1 MINWTQ
7 ILAILSFF
15 LALVGPLGVMLAL
28 RGSKL
33 QEEQKIAQRVRDMYH
48 DENELLLSRVTRL
61 EADNRH
67 LHDMQDFVIDTL
79 AKVKNIMLSIDDSMI
94 TMRDGTAP
102 PVVRRLR
109 SDTGPLP
116 AV

>member
-1 MINWTQ
+1 MTNWTQ

-15 LALVGPLGVMLAL
+15 LALVGPLGIVLAL

-61 EADNRH
+61 EADCKHCNKVIE
-67 LHDMQDFVIDTL
+67 LIIDTL
-79 AKVKNIMLSIDDSMI
+79 QKVKGITLEVEDSVI
-94 TMRDGTAP
+94 TLRDASSTH
-102 PVVRRLR
+102 RSRL
-109 SDTGPLP
+109 SDTGPLK

>member
-1 MINWTQ
+1 MTNWTQ

-15 LALVGPLGVMLAL
+15 LALVGPLGIVLAL

-33 QEEQKIAQRVRDMYH
+33 QEEQKIAERVRDMYH

-61 EADNRH
+61 EADSKHCNKVIE
-67 LHDMQDFVIDTL
+67 LIIDTL
-79 AKVKNIMLSIDDSMI
+79 QKDKVITVEVEDSVITPRDDRS
-94 TMRDGTAP
+94 THRSK
-102 PVVRRLR
+102 L
-109 SDTGPLP
+109 SDTGPLK